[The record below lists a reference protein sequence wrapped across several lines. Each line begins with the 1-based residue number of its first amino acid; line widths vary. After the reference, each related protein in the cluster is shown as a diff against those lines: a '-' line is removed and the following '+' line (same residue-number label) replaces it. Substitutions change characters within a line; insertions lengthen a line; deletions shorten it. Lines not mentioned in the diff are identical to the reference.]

1 MRNMFFHQRIK
12 RKTAEKPNKTDLVL
26 ILDRSGS
33 MHGLERDTIGG
44 YNSMLDKQRDGE
56 GTVRVTT
63 VLFDTDYEMLH
74 NRQDI
79 RTVEP
84 MTDRQYQVRGCTA
97 LLDAIGR
104 TIDRMVRAQRHS
116 RPEDR
121 ADKVLFVIITDGM
134 ENSSHRYTMQQIRRM
149 IEREKNEFGWEFLFL
164 GANIDAIATASQF
177 GIDADR
183 AVNYHADS
191 RGTALNYEAVSKAIT
206 HIRCNAAP
214 MSAAWK
220 VEIDEDFR
228 SRESDRR

>member
-1 MRNMFFHQRIK
+1 MRNLFFHQGIK
-12 RKTAEKPNKTDLVL
+12 RKTTEKPNKTDLVL

-183 AVNYHADS
+183 AVNCHADS

-220 VEIDEDFR
+220 AEIDEDFR
-228 SRESDRR
+228 SRESDR

>member
-1 MRNMFFHQRIK
+1 MRNLFFHQGIK

-33 MHGLERDTIGG
+33 MHGLECDTIGG

-104 TIDRMVRAQRHS
+104 SIDRMVRAQRHS

-134 ENSSHRYTMQQIRRM
+134 ENSSRDYTMQQIRRM
-149 IEREKNEFGWEFLFL
+149 IEREKNKFGWEFLFL

-191 RGTALNYEAVSKAIT
+191 RGTALNYEAVSRAIT
-206 HIRCNAAP
+206 HIRCSEAP

-220 VEIDEDFR
+220 AEIDEDFR
-228 SRESDRR
+228 SRESDR

>member
-1 MRNMFFHQRIK
+1 MRNMFFHQGIK
-12 RKTAEKPNKTDLVL
+12 RKTTEKPNKTDLVL

-79 RTVEP
+79 RTVKP

-134 ENSSHRYTMQQIRRM
+134 ENSSRDYTMQQIRRM
-149 IEREKNEFGWEFLFL
+149 IEREKNKFGWEFLFL

-191 RGTALNYEAVSKAIT
+191 RGTALNYEAVSRAIT
-206 HIRCNAAP
+206 HIRCSEAP

-220 VEIDEDFR
+220 AEIDEDFR
-228 SRESDRR
+228 SRESDR

>member
-1 MRNMFFHQRIK
+1 MRNMFFHQNIK
-12 RKTAEKPNKTDLVL
+12 RKTTEKPNKTDLVL

-220 VEIDEDFR
+220 AEIDEDFR
-228 SRESDRR
+228 SRESDR

>member
-1 MRNMFFHQRIK
+1 MRNMFFHQGIK
-12 RKTAEKPNKTDLVL
+12 RKTTEKPNKTDLVL

-33 MHGLERDTIGG
+33 MHGLECDTIGG

-134 ENSSHRYTMQQIRRM
+134 ENSSRDYTMQQIRRM
-149 IEREKNEFGWEFLFL
+149 IEREKNKFGWEFLFL

-191 RGTALNYEAVSKAIT
+191 RGTALNYEAVSRAIT
-206 HIRCNAAP
+206 HIRCSEAP

-220 VEIDEDFR
+220 AEIDEDFR
-228 SRESDRR
+228 SRESDR

>member
-1 MRNMFFHQRIK
+1 MRNLFFHQGIK
-12 RKTAEKPNKTDLVL
+12 RKTTEKPNKTDLVL

-33 MHGLERDTIGG
+33 MHGLECDTIGG

-79 RTVEP
+79 RAVEP

-134 ENSSHRYTMQQIRRM
+134 ENSSRDYTMQQIRRM
-149 IEREKNEFGWEFLFL
+149 IEREKNKFGWEFLFL

-191 RGTALNYEAVSKAIT
+191 RGTALNYEAVSRAIT
-206 HIRCNAAP
+206 HIRCSEAP

-220 VEIDEDFR
+220 AEIDEDFR
-228 SRESDRR
+228 SRESDR

>member
-1 MRNMFFHQRIK
+1 MRNLFFHQGIK

-33 MHGLERDTIGG
+33 MHGLECDTIGG

-104 TIDRMVRAQRHS
+104 SIDRMVRAQRHS

-134 ENSSHRYTMQQIRRM
+134 ENSSRDYTMQQIRRM
-149 IEREKNEFGWEFLFL
+149 IEREKNKFGWEFLFL

-191 RGTALNYEAVSKAIT
+191 RGTALNYEAVSRAIT
-206 HIRCNAAP
+206 HIRCSEAP

-220 VEIDEDFR
+220 AEIDEDFR

>member
-1 MRNMFFHQRIK
+1 MRNMFFHQKIK
-12 RKTAEKPNKTDLVL
+12 RKTAEKPSKTDLVL

-104 TIDRMVRAQRHS
+104 TIDRMVRAQRYS

-206 HIRCNAAP
+206 HIRCSMEP

-220 VEIDEDFR
+220 AEIDEDFR
-228 SRESDRR
+228 SRESDR

>member
-1 MRNMFFHQRIK
+1 MRNMFFHQRIN

-104 TIDRMVRAQRHS
+104 TIYRMVRAQRHS

>member
-1 MRNMFFHQRIK
+1 MRDQFLNRFFHQK
-12 RKTAEKPNKTDLVL
+12 KAMKKPEKTDLVL

-33 MHGLERDTIGG
+33 MYGLERDTIGG
-44 YNSMLDKQRDGE
+44 YNSMLENQRDGV

-63 VLFDTDYEMLH
+63 VLFDTGYEMLH

-84 MTDRQYQVRGCTA
+84 MNGRQYQVRGCTA

-104 TIDRMVRAQRHS
+104 TIDCMVYAQRHS

-134 ENSSHRYTMQQIRRM
+134 ENSSSRYNMREIRQM
-149 IEREKNEFGWEFLFL
+149 IEREKKYGWEFLFL

-177 GIDADR
+177 GIAADR

-191 RGTALNYEAVSKAIT
+191 RGTALNYEAVSKAVSY
-206 HIRCNAAP
+206 IRCNAAP
-214 MSAAWK
+214 MGTAWRA
-220 VEIDEDFR
+220 EIDKDFR
-228 SRESDRR
+228 SRGSDRK